1 MKSIL
6 VTEGDER
13 LRRGVKFLLGQNGFE
28 VIDVPEKSRAFRL
41 FQRRKPDLVIIGSCH
56 KDHDDD
62 LSTVE
67 YIRKRDN
74 RTPVILITRHSSE
87 ARVINSFRAG
97 VSDYFTA
104 PFSADELVT
113 RIKHILRDTPGECFT
128 EERVIF
134 PDFNTP
140 KDISGES
147 PSMRKIKAYLSKVAA
162 TDSTVLITGETGTGK
177 ELAAN
182 FIHKQGVRH
191 RKPFVCINCASL
203 PDTLVESELF
213 GYSKGA
219 FTGATATTPGKFEL
233 AKGGSVFLDEI
244 GEMSPYTQAKILR
257 SIEVKEVNP
266 LGATSALPLDVRFI
280 AATNQNPE
288 SLIDE
293 GKFRED
299 LYYRLNVARVHLPP
313 LRERREDIPALTASA
328 IQKLNRKFNRNVQG
342 LKEDV
347 MNLLLHYAWP
357 GNVREL
363 INVLEGAFI
372 NLPEKKISYADLPR
386 HIKQKLTEYQ
396 HASSDERK
404 RILSALLETN
414 WNKSSAAAKLKWS
427 RMTLYRKISKYHI
440 VENRRAAR

>member
-62 LSTVE
+62 LRTVE
-67 YIRKRDN
+67 YIRKKDN
-74 RTPVILITRHSSE
+74 RIPVILITRHSSE
-87 ARVINSFRAG
+87 ARVVKSFRAG

-113 RIKHILRDTPGECFT
+113 RITHILRDPPSECVP
-128 EERVIF
+128 EDRVIF
-134 PDFNTP
+134 PDFNAP
-140 KDISGES
+140 KNIIGES
-147 PSMRKIKAYLSKVAA
+147 PPMRKIKAYLSKVAA

-182 FIHKQGVRH
+182 FIHNQSVRH

-219 FTGATATTPGKFEL
+219 FTGASATTPGKFEQ
-233 AKGGSVFLDEI
+233 ARGGSVFLDEI

-266 LGATSALPLDVRFI
+266 LGATSALPLDARFI
-280 AATNQNPE
+280 TATNQEPE

-299 LYYRLNVARVHLPP
+299 LYSRLNVARVHLP
-313 LRERREDIPALTASA
+313 I
-328 IQKLNRKFNRNVQG
+328 F
-342 LKEDV
+342 
-347 MNLLLHYAWP
+347 
-357 GNVREL
+357 GN
-363 INVLEGAFI
+363 
-372 NLPEKKISYADLPR
+372 
-386 HIKQKLTEYQ
+386 
-396 HASSDERK
+396 
-404 RILSALLETN
+404 
-414 WNKSSAAAKLKWS
+414 
-427 RMTLYRKISKYHI
+427 
-440 VENRRAAR
+440 AARTYRR